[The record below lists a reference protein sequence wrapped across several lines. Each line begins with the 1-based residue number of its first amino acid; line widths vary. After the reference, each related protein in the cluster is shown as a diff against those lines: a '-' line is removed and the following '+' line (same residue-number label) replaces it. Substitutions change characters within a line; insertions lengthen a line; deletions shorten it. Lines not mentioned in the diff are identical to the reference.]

1 MATALH
7 RDSRSLDEF
16 LAWEEEQPER
26 HERIGGVVHAMVG
39 GSLRHNRITR
49 NVVVLLN
56 GAALPGC
63 EAFFTAIKVVTPAED
78 VMYPDV
84 LVACGQLDG
93 RATFLDAPVVLVE
106 VLSPSTQRLDHTRK
120 RWAYA
125 TIPSLRHYLL
135 VGQDEPV
142 VEVCSWREDG
152 SWLSVIHRDPAAV
165 AALPALGIELP
176 CSEIFAGVT
185 FEAAGRSS
193 ADSLSPLE

>member
-1 MATALH
+1 MATALN
-7 RDSRSLDEF
+7 RDRRPLDEF

-49 NVVVLLN
+49 NVVILLN
-56 GAALPGC
+56 GAVPPGC
-63 EAFFTAIKVVTPAED
+63 ETFFTDVKVVTPAAD
-78 VMYPDV
+78 VLYPDV

-93 RATFLDAPVVLVE
+93 RATWLDAPVVVVE

-125 TIPSLRHYLL
+125 TIPSLRHYVL

-142 VEVCSWREDG
+142 VEVASWQDDG
-152 SWLSVIHRDPAAV
+152 SWRSVIHRDPAAV

-176 CSEIFAGVT
+176 CSEIFSGVT
-185 FEAAGRSS
+185 FGADGRSS
-193 ADSLSPLE
+193 ADPVSPLE